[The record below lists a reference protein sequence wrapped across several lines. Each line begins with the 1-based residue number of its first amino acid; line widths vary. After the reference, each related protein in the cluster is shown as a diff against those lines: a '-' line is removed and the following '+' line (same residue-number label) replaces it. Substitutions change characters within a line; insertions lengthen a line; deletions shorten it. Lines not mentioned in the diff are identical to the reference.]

1 LGVFVLQNLYPKSA
15 AGLMQCYVMA
25 LPFFR
30 NSLAGDLLFTAA
42 LFSLYHLAARERS
55 TAATP
60 A

>member
-1 LGVFVLQNLYPKSA
+1 
-15 AGLMQCYVMA
+15 MA